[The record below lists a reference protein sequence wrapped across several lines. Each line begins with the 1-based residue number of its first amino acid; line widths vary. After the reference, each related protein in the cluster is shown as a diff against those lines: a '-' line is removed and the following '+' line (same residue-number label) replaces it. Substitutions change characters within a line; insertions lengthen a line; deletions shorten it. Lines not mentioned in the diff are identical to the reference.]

1 MVKKQLGIHQIM
13 QSLYP
18 SPPVQ
23 LELRN
28 VLSSFGIYLVT
39 KIVLQRCYTI
49 LIEGLEKSQMIN
61 KDNDLFSFLANI
73 VTQDDIDSAQP

>member
-1 MVKKQLGIHQIM
+1 MVKKQLGIYQIM
-13 QSLYP
+13 E
-18 SPPVQ
+18 SPYTSPLVQ

-39 KIVLQRCYTI
+39 KILLQRCYTI
-49 LIEGLEKSQMIN
+49 VIEGLEKSQMIN

>member
-1 MVKKQLGIHQIM
+1 MVKKRLSIHQIM
-13 QSLYP
+13 QSPYP

-28 VLSSFGIYLVT
+28 VLSNLGIYLVT
-39 KIVLQRCYTI
+39 KILLQRCYAI

-61 KDNDLFSFLANI
+61 KDNGLFSFLANI

>member
-1 MVKKQLGIHQIM
+1 ME
-13 QSLYP
+13 
-18 SPPVQ
+18 SPYTSPLVQ

-39 KIVLQRCYTI
+39 KILLQRCYTI
-49 LIEGLEKSQMIN
+49 VIEGLEKSQMIN